1 MNIGAYYFSET
12 KSKNRKIM
20 KEYGNLE
27 TLTQFLISMFRYEFS
42 EKTIDPV
49 HLEKYLLLNGMCAI
63 WKCDNEWIVSECSL
77 AERPNVYG
85 EGTSVICVT
94 ENGKT
99 ERFKDY
105 ENNENVV
112 VIFNDFLKNPDF
124 NIPKYSELL
133 TTAETSLL
141 SGLIFT
147 RFFPIPV
154 AKNTATKNAID
165 NAIKKLIDGELSTVI
180 SDNVLSE
187 FSDGKDIDVIKL
199 TDDKSVDKLQYINHC
214 IDDLIRQFFRY
225 YGHTMSTASKM
236 AQMNETELKNGES
249 ITHIIPYLR
258 FEERKKGIEK
268 VNRILGIKATVE
280 YSPIWNKLYDYFN
293 SMFVNEQK
301 TETTETETT
310 ETETTENKG
319 SEENVLD

>member
-1 MNIGAYYFSET
+1 MNIGAYYFNEKKES
-12 KSKNRKIM
+12 NRNKI
-20 KEYGNLE
+20 KQYGNFE
-27 TLTQFLISMFRYEFS
+27 TLTQFLISMFDYEFS

-63 WKCDNEWIVSECSL
+63 WKCNEEWIVSECSL
-77 AERPNVYG
+77 AEKPNVYG

-99 ERFKDY
+99 QTFKDY

-124 NIPKYSELL
+124 NISKFAELL
-133 TTAETSLL
+133 STAETSLL

-165 NAIKKLIDGELSTVI
+165 NAIKKLISGELSTVI

-187 FSDGKDIDVIKL
+187 FSDGKDIEIINL
-199 TDDKSVDKLQYINHC
+199 TDDKAVDKLQYINHC

-236 AQMNETELKNGES
+236 AQMNETELKNGDS

-258 FEERKKGIEK
+258 LTERQKGIDR
-268 VNRILGIKATVE
+268 VNKILGIKASIKF
-280 YSPIWNKLYDYFN
+280 SPIWDLLYNNFEK
-293 SMFVNEQK
+293 MFVNEQK
-301 TETTETETT
+301 TVTTETETDT
-310 ETETTENKG
+310 LENKG
-319 SEENVLD
+319 SEENVLN

>member
-1 MNIGAYYFSET
+1 MNIGAYYFNET

-20 KEYGNLE
+20 KEYGNFE
-27 TLTQFLISMFRYEFS
+27 TLTQFLISMFEYDFA
-42 EKTIDPV
+42 EKTIDPI
-49 HLEKYLLLNGMCAI
+49 HMEKYLLLNGMCAI
-63 WKCDNEWIVSECSL
+63 WKCDDVWIVSECSL
-77 AERPNVYG
+77 AGKPNVYG

-99 ERFKDY
+99 QTFKDY
-105 ENNENVV
+105 ENNKNVV

-124 NIPKYSELL
+124 NIPKFAELL

-154 AKNTATKNAID
+154 AKNTGTKYAID
-165 NAIKKLIDGELSTVI
+165 GAIKKLISGELSTVI

-187 FSDGKDIDVIKL
+187 FSDGKDIEIINL

-236 AQMNETELKNGES
+236 AQMNETELKNGDS
-249 ITHIIPYLR
+249 ITHIIPNLR
-258 FEERKKGIEK
+258 LTERQKGIEK
-268 VNRILGIKATVE
+268 VNNILGIKSSIKF
-280 YSPIWNKLYDYFN
+280 SPIWDLLYNNFEK
-293 SMFVNEQK
+293 MFIDEQK
-301 TETTETETT
+301 TETTETET
-310 ETETTENKG
+310 ETTENKG
-319 SEENVLD
+319 SDDNVLD